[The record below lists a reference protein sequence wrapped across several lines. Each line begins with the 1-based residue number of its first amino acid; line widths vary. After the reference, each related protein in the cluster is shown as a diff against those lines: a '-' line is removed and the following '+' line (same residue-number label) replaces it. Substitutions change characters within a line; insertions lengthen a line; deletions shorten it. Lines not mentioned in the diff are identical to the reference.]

1 MPSITNTTNKYEKQF
16 YQALEDLFVGA
27 KIEGMGGYVNL
38 LQIKSAYYRVILAKF
53 KEQVEQNAILRN
65 SAAREEFFDRLYS
78 FFKNY
83 FSENGSVYFCK
94 TAYGDKK
101 YERVYTDD
109 KDVILFWKTNMLYY
123 VKSDI
128 LFKNIVVS
136 VKGEDEVEHKFA
148 FDCSTLLGKQNNEKK
163 ELIFTYDKHGITSFS
178 AEPAHILKVSYA
190 SGNQKT
196 KLDDIAKKSKLSAD
210 IIEKAI
216 RVFKKQNSVDF
227 FINKDAKG
235 FLSEQLDLY
244 LHQILLDDKNAF
256 TPEKLQQI
264 KTVKEFAIKI
274 IDFISQF
281 ENELVRVWN
290 KPKFVLN
297 SNYVISLDKLSKD
310 IIGKIAKSKGLSAQI
325 EEWQKLSIVDDEFSF
340 AHRDPIKHAHLP
352 IDTKYFKELES
363 EILEQFGD
371 LDETLDGRLI
381 HSENYQALNTL
392 KDRYKEQVQCIYIDP
407 PFNTGEDFV
416 FIDNYQDST
425 WLNIMDDRLSL
436 CRSFMN
442 KNANIYVQL
451 DHIAEHY
458 GKILLDRHFGVENY
472 RAKISWNTG
481 DNISGF
487 KSKAKNWIRQSDY
500 IHYYTKTNTETK
512 QNSKKST
519 EDYYFIKAF
528 EILKGKQKSKEEDDF
543 GWLDILGTDKD
554 NLYIEKWQE
563 NILKQI
569 PVKLKV
575 KAKGTIWNDIYSFQL
590 SEPRITESIA
600 FASNQKPENLL
611 RRIIQTSSPQK
622 SLVLDFFAGSGTTC
636 AVSHKLNRKYLG
648 VEMGAYF
655 SEIYFDVAEINKK
668 GNGDEDNE
676 SEYDDKANRFDESSV
691 VEVIRETNKKREVL
705 IKKIGL
711 LGRMKI
717 VVNGDK
723 SFKSPSSTVIRHPH
737 LSKDINWD
745 GGGFFKYY
753 DLEQYEQT
761 LNRMQ
766 YTCVENPALFNSK
779 NPFENYMFLTDTKL
793 ADVFD
798 VKESDNAAEY
808 VASLDFD
815 KLYSNI
821 DFAETISLLKG
832 LPIKQIK
839 NKTVTLA
846 DGKSYSYDFSKMNSE
861 EKVSF
866 AQMLKPLLWWG
877 EE

>member
-1 MPSITNTTNKYEKQF
+1 MPSITNATNKHEKQF

-27 KIEGMGGYVNL
+27 KIEGTGGYVNL
-38 LQIKSAYYRVILAKF
+38 LQIKSAYYKVILAKF
-53 KEQVEQNAILRN
+53 KEEVEQNAILRN

-78 FFKNY
+78 FFRNY
-83 FSENGSVYFCK
+83 FSENASVYFCK

-136 VKGEDEVEHKFA
+136 VEGEDRVEHKFA

-178 AEPAHILKVSYA
+178 AEPAHVLKVNYA
-190 SGNQKT
+190 SGNQTT
-196 KLDDIAKKSKLSAD
+196 KLENIAKKSKLSED
-210 IIEKAI
+210 VIEKAI

-256 TPEKLQQI
+256 TPEKLSQI
-264 KTVKEFAIKI
+264 KTVKEFASKI

-297 SNYVISLDKLSKD
+297 SNYVISLDKLSRD
-310 IIGKIAKSKGLSAQI
+310 IIEKIAKSEGLSAQI
-325 EEWQKLSIVDDEFSF
+325 EEWQEFGMVDNDFSF
-340 AHRDPIKHAHLP
+340 AHRDSTKHAHLP
-352 IDTKYFKELES
+352 IDTKHFKELES
-363 EILEQFGD
+363 EILEQFED
-371 LDETLDGRLI
+371 LDEALDGRLI

-392 KDRYKEQVQCIYIDP
+392 KDCYKEQVQCVYIDP
-407 PFNTGEDFV
+407 PFNTGKDFQYV
-416 FIDNYQDST
+416 DGFQDST
-425 WLNIMDDRLSL
+425 WCTLMGNRFDAVGKLLKDDS
-436 CRSFMN
+436 SFFLH
-442 KNANIYVQL
+442 L
-451 DHIAEHY
+451 DERADYY
-458 GKILLDRHFGVENY
+458 GRILLEGFHFDSIKQITFHTMAATDEMASTFGMKNVSSRNFVQESQTIFY
-472 RAKISWNTG
+472 GRYQSSKF
-481 DNISGF
+481 F
-487 KSKAKNWIRQSDY
+487 KLWKPNRRTSELGIGGMDLIALLKQGGSAKAKDGY
-500 IHYYTKTNTETK
+500 
-512 QNSKKST
+512 
-519 EDYYFIKAF
+519 
-528 EILKGKQKSKEEDDF
+528 DF
-543 GWLDILGTDKD
+543 
-554 NLYIEKWQE
+554 YIEKYKDKNLE
-563 NILKQI
+563 LVKI
-569 PVKLKV
+569 PQ
-575 KAKGTIWNDIYSFQL
+575 AQAETIYTMGDIWNDILSMSQSTVRQHGENISFQG
-590 SEPRITESIA
+590 
-600 FASNQKPENLL
+600 QKPEELL
-611 RRIIQTSSPQK
+611 RRVIQTSTEK
-622 SLVLDFFAGSGTTC
+622 GDIVLDYFAGTGTTA
-636 AVSHKLNRKYLG
+636 AVAHKLSRKWITIEQGTHFNNFYIDIDEKGIGVKKLGCLGRLKQVVMGDQTFKVPNSEYNRSSCL
-648 VEMGAYF
+648 
-655 SEIYFDVAEINKK
+655 SREIN
-668 GNGDEDNE
+668 
-676 SEYDDKANRFDESSV
+676 
-691 VEVIRETNKKREVL
+691 
-705 IKKIGL
+705 
-711 LGRMKI
+711 
-717 VVNGDK
+717 
-723 SFKSPSSTVIRHPH
+723 
-737 LSKDINWD
+737 WQ

-761 LNRMQ
+761 LNHMH
-766 YTCVENPALFNSK
+766 YACAENPALFNSK

-793 ADVFD
+793 ADVLD
-798 VKESDNAAEY
+798 VKKDDKAAEY

-815 KLYSNI
+815 QLYQNI

-839 NKTVTLA
+839 NKMVTLA